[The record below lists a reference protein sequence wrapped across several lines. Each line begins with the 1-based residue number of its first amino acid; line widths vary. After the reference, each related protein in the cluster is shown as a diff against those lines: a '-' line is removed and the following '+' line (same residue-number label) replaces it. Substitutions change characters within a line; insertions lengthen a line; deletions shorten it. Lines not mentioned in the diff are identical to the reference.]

1 MSQLNNAAGQ
11 FISHCTADAMVAAAE
26 KLKSGSLVAFPTE
39 TVYGLG
45 ADATNAAAVAR
56 IYSVKGR
63 PADHPLIV
71 HISSMQGIADWAAD
85 VPDYAIAL
93 ARAYWP
99 GPMTLIFKRSELA
112 EDFVTGGQDTVG
124 LRVPD
129 HAIAQAL
136 LKAFESIGGKGIAAP
151 SANRFGRVSPT
162 TADAVANEL
171 NDYLS
176 ENDLIVDGGE
186 SEVGLESTIID
197 CTSENPRVLRPGAVT
212 VEMIE
217 QATGLDVVESGANI
231 RVSGSLKSH
240 YAPVAK
246 VVLDEIPNPGD
257 GFIALSDVQT
267 PSGVVRISAPN
278 TLAEFG
284 KGLYAALRKADE
296 LGLERVVATTPSGEG
311 LAVAIRDRLTRA
323 AS

>member
-1 MSQLNNAAGQ
+1 LTEISKAAQ
-11 FISHCTADAMVAAAE
+11 A
-26 KLKSGSLVAFPTE
+26 LKAGHLVALPTE
-39 TVYGLG
+39 TVYGLA
-45 ADATNAAAVAR
+45 ADATNPEAVAR

-63 PADHPLIV
+63 PSDHPLIV
-71 HISSMQGIADWAAD
+71 HVSSVELLDRWASEI
-85 VPDYAIAL
+85 PSYARLL
-93 ARAYWP
+93 ANNFWP
-99 GPMTLIFKRSELA
+99 GPMTLVLKRSDLA
-112 EDFVTGGQDTVG
+112 KDFITGAQDTVA
-124 LRVPD
+124 LRIPG
-129 HAIAQAL
+129 HAKAL
-136 LKAFESIGGKGIAAP
+136 EILEAFEALGGLGVAAP

-217 QATGLDVVESGANI
+217 QATGMDVVESGSNI

-246 VVLDEIPNPGD
+246 VVLDETPNLGD

-267 PSGVVRISAPN
+267 PSGVVRLSAPN

-284 KGLYAALRKADE
+284 RGLYAALRKADE
-296 LGLERVVATTPSGEG
+296 LGLARVVATTPSGEG

>member
-1 MSQLNNAAGQ
+1 MHVSSVELLDRWVSEIPSYARLLANN
-11 FISHCTADAMVAAAE
+11 F
-26 KLKSGSLVAFPTE
+26 
-39 TVYGLG
+39 
-45 ADATNAAAVAR
+45 
-56 IYSVKGR
+56 
-63 PADHPLIV
+63 
-71 HISSMQGIADWAAD
+71 
-85 VPDYAIAL
+85 
-93 ARAYWP
+93 WP
-99 GPMTLIFKRSELA
+99 GPMTLVLKRSNLA
-112 EDFVTGGQDTVG
+112 KDFITGAQDTVAIRIPG
-124 LRVPD
+124 
-129 HAIAQAL
+129 HAKAL
-136 LKAFESIGGKGIAAP
+136 EILAAFEALGGLGVAAP

-186 SEVGLESTIID
+186 SEVGPESPIFD
-197 CTSENPRVLRPGAVT
+197 CTSENRRGLWPCAVP

-217 QATGLDVVESGANI
+217 QATGLDVVESGSNI
-231 RVSGSLKSH
+231 RVSGSLRSH

-284 KGLYAALRKADE
+284 KGLYAALRTADE
-296 LGLERVVATTPSGEG
+296 LGLARVVAITPSGAG

>member
-1 MSQLNNAAGQ
+1 MTEISKAAQ
-11 FISHCTADAMVAAAE
+11 A
-26 KLKSGSLVAFPTE
+26 LKAGHLVALPTE
-39 TVYGLG
+39 TVYGLA
-45 ADATNAAAVAR
+45 ADATNPEAVAR

-63 PADHPLIV
+63 PSDHPLIV
-71 HISSMQGIADWAAD
+71 HVSSVELLDRWASEI
-85 VPDYAIAL
+85 PSYARLL
-93 ARAYWP
+93 ANNFWP
-99 GPMTLIFKRSELA
+99 GPMTLVLKRSDLA
-112 EDFVTGGQDTVG
+112 KDFITGAQDTVA
-124 LRVPD
+124 LRIPG
-129 HAIAQAL
+129 HAKAL
-136 LKAFESIGGKGIAAP
+136 EILAAFEALGGLGVAAP

-296 LGLERVVATTPSGEG
+296 LGLARVVAITPSGAG

>member
-1 MSQLNNAAGQ
+1 MTEISKAAQ
-11 FISHCTADAMVAAAE
+11 A
-26 KLKSGSLVAFPTE
+26 LKAGHLVALPTE
-39 TVYGLG
+39 TVYGLA
-45 ADATNAAAVAR
+45 ADATNPEAVAR

-63 PADHPLIV
+63 PSDHPLIV
-71 HISSMQGIADWAAD
+71 HVSSVELLDRWASEI
-85 VPDYAIAL
+85 PSYARLL
-93 ARAYWP
+93 ANNFWP
-99 GPMTLIFKRSELA
+99 GPMTLVLKRSDLA
-112 EDFVTGGQDTVG
+112 KDFITGAQDTVA
-124 LRVPD
+124 LRIPG
-129 HAIAQAL
+129 HAKAL
-136 LKAFESIGGKGIAAP
+136 EILAAFEALGGLGVAAP

-217 QATGLDVVESGANI
+217 QATGLDVVESGSNI

-246 VVLDEIPNPGD
+246 VVLDEIPNLGD

-267 PSGVVRISAPN
+267 PFGVVRISAPN

-296 LGLERVVATTPSGEG
+296 LGLARVVAITPSGAG

>member
-1 MSQLNNAAGQ
+1 MTEISKAAQ
-11 FISHCTADAMVAAAE
+11 A
-26 KLKSGSLVAFPTE
+26 LKAGHLVALPTE
-39 TVYGLG
+39 TVYGLA
-45 ADATNAAAVAR
+45 ADATNPEAVAR
-56 IYSVKGR
+56 IYAVKGR
-63 PADHPLIV
+63 PSDHPLIV
-71 HISSMQGIADWAAD
+71 HVSSVELLDRWASEI
-85 VPDYAIAL
+85 PSYARLL
-93 ARAYWP
+93 ANNFWP
-99 GPMTLIFKRSELA
+99 GPMTLVLKRSDLA
-112 EDFVTGGQDTVG
+112 KDFITGAQDTVA
-124 LRVPD
+124 LRIPG
-129 HAIAQAL
+129 HAKAL
-136 LKAFESIGGKGIAAP
+136 EILAAFEALGGLGVAAP

-217 QATGLDVVESGANI
+217 QATGLDVVESGSNI

-246 VVLDEIPNPGD
+246 VVLDEIPNLGD

-267 PSGVVRISAPN
+267 PFGVVRLSAPN

-296 LGLERVVATTPSGEG
+296 LGLARVVAITPSGAG

>member
-1 MSQLNNAAGQ
+1 MTEISKAAQ
-11 FISHCTADAMVAAAE
+11 A
-26 KLKSGSLVAFPTE
+26 LKAGHLVALPTE
-39 TVYGLG
+39 TVYGLA
-45 ADATNAAAVAR
+45 ADATNPEAVAR

-63 PADHPLIV
+63 PSDHPLIV
-71 HISSMQGIADWAAD
+71 HVSSVELLDRWASEI
-85 VPDYAIAL
+85 PSYARLL
-93 ARAYWP
+93 ANNFWP
-99 GPMTLIFKRSELA
+99 GPMTLVLKRSDLA
-112 EDFVTGGQDTVG
+112 KDFITGAQDTVA
-124 LRVPD
+124 LRIPG
-129 HAIAQAL
+129 HAKAL
-136 LKAFESIGGKGIAAP
+136 EILAAFEALGGLGVAAP

-217 QATGLDVVESGANI
+217 QATGLDVVESGSNI
-231 RVSGSLKSH
+231 RVSGSLRSH

-257 GFIALSDVQT
+257 GFIALSDVET

>member
-1 MSQLNNAAGQ
+1 MTEISKAAQ
-11 FISHCTADAMVAAAE
+11 A
-26 KLKSGSLVAFPTE
+26 LKAGHLVALPTE
-39 TVYGLG
+39 TVYGLA
-45 ADATNAAAVAR
+45 ADATNPEAVAR
-56 IYSVKGR
+56 IYAVKGR
-63 PADHPLIV
+63 PSDHPLIV
-71 HISSMQGIADWAAD
+71 HVSSVQLLDRWASEI
-85 VPDYAIAL
+85 PSYARLL
-93 ARAYWP
+93 ANNFWP
-99 GPMTLIFKRSELA
+99 GPMTLVLKRSDLA
-112 EDFVTGGQDTVG
+112 KDFITGAQDTVA
-124 LRVPD
+124 LRIPG
-129 HAIAQAL
+129 HAKAL
-136 LKAFESIGGKGIAAP
+136 EILAAFEALGGLGVAAP

-217 QATGLDVVESGANI
+217 QATGLDVVESGSNI
-231 RVSGSLKSH
+231 RVSGSLRSH

-267 PSGVVRISAPN
+267 PSGAVRLSAPN

-296 LGLERVVATTPSGEG
+296 LGLARVVAITPSGAG

>member
-1 MSQLNNAAGQ
+1 MTEISKAAQ
-11 FISHCTADAMVAAAE
+11 A
-26 KLKSGSLVAFPTE
+26 LKAGHLVALPTE
-39 TVYGLG
+39 TVYGLA
-45 ADATNAAAVAR
+45 ADATNPEAVAR

-63 PADHPLIV
+63 PSDHPLIV
-71 HISSMQGIADWAAD
+71 HVSSVELLDRWASEI
-85 VPDYAIAL
+85 PSYARLL
-93 ARAYWP
+93 ANNFWP
-99 GPMTLIFKRSELA
+99 GPMTLVLKRSDLA
-112 EDFVTGGQDTVG
+112 KDFITGAQDTVA
-124 LRVPD
+124 LRIPG
-129 HAIAQAL
+129 HAKAL
-136 LKAFESIGGKGIAAP
+136 EILAAFEALGGLGVAAP

-176 ENDLIVDGGE
+176 ENDLIVEGGE

-217 QATGLDVVESGANI
+217 QATGLDVVESGSNI

-284 KGLYAALRKADE
+284 RGLYAALRKADE
-296 LGLERVVATTPSGEG
+296 LGLARVVAITPSGEG

>member
-1 MSQLNNAAGQ
+1 MTEISKAAQ
-11 FISHCTADAMVAAAE
+11 A
-26 KLKSGSLVAFPTE
+26 LKAGHLVALPTE
-39 TVYGLG
+39 TVYGLA
-45 ADATNAAAVAR
+45 ADATNPEAVAR

-63 PADHPLIV
+63 PSDHPLIV
-71 HISSMQGIADWAAD
+71 HVSSVELLDRWASEI
-85 VPDYAIAL
+85 PSYARLL
-93 ARAYWP
+93 ANNFWP
-99 GPMTLIFKRSELA
+99 GPMTLVMKRSDLA
-112 EDFVTGGQDTVG
+112 KDFITGAQDTVA
-124 LRVPD
+124 LRIPG
-129 HAIAQAL
+129 HAKAL
-136 LKAFESIGGKGIAAP
+136 EILAAFEALGGLGVAAP

-296 LGLERVVATTPSGEG
+296 LGLARVVAITPSGAG